1 MREPPPRVA
10 TTALAFSNAL
20 RTFYSFVYRPTADTA
35 REHEGL
41 PYFVRRLRFRHD
53 VAPIFGPYLFAPLE
67 RLVWAVA
74 GRLRLL
80 QSGDLNL
87 YLAVI
92 GVLLVIILAVTLA

>member
-1 MREPPPRVA
+1 
-10 TTALAFSNAL
+10 
-20 RTFYSFVYRPTADTA
+20 
-35 REHEGL
+35 
-41 PYFVRRLRFRHD
+41 
-53 VAPIFGPYLFAPLE
+53 
-67 RLVWAVA
+67 VWAVA